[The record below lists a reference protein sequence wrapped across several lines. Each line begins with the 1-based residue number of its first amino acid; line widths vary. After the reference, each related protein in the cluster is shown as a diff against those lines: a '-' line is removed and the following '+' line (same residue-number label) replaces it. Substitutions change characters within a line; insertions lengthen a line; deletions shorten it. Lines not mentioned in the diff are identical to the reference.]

1 MKNLITAFL
10 PLIGLLLLAGIGA
23 AIIAALKQR
32 LRRKQPTPYEKE
44 DALLTPAE
52 QSFFHV
58 LEDAVG
64 AQFRLFAKVRLADV
78 FFVARPNVNLAF
90 VNRVAQRHVDFL
102 ICDTSSLRPIAAV
115 ELDDSSHAR
124 PDRQKSDSFLNEV
137 FSSASLP
144 LVRITARA
152 SYTAE
157 EISRVLSYVVPSA
170 SSPTSATAPDTTS
183 PPTCPK
189 CGIPMVVRQ
198 VSQGQHKGKRFYG
211 CLNFPQCR
219 QVIAIDR

>member
-1 MKNLITAFL
+1 MQTKDERRGCVAALLIFL
-10 PLIGLLLLAGIGA
+10 RLRPRPSR
-23 AIIAALKQR
+23 IAATEPL
-32 LRRKQPTPYEKE
+32 PYRTRDDFLSPAESSLYR
-44 DALLTPAE
+44 LLTSRL
-52 QSFFHV
+52 QGR
-58 LEDAVG
+58 AVI
-64 AQFRLFAKVRLADV
+64 FPKVRLAYV